1 MPQNISVVVIDSNT
15 DSINNI
21 VKSIKSLGN
30 DVSLEGTATNF
41 ESGYE
46 LIHRRRPMVVI
57 MEVAEDV
64 ALSIQY
70 ICQILSKFPQ
80 ISIFAT
86 SADKTSETIL
96 KVMRAGATEY
106 LLRPVSETDLTFA
119 LQKLGRLWLVKTS
132 PGEQVGNVI
141 SVFSPKGGVGVTT
154 LSINLAAAIHEATTK
169 PTILID
175 LDLNAGDVTTFLN
188 MKTSYTISDV
198 TTNISRLDKSFLQ
211 GVIQKH
217 SSGISV
223 LAEPKK
229 VEEGISIS
237 VGEIKKVLALLK
249 TMYDYIIIDTETLLD
264 RTMAAIETSDMIL
277 LVFVM
282 SLPSITNIQRYLKY
296 FEKQGFG
303 GDKIKLVANRYLKK
317 GDIKTEDAAKALN
330 HKIYWS
336 IPNEYDI
343 AISCLNKGVPL
354 TTGAPKSALSQNIK
368 ELAKTI
374 TEDITKTEDIKGGR
388 Y

>member
-1 MPQNISVVVIDSNT
+1 MPQNISVVIIDSDT
-15 DSINNI
+15 DSINSI
-21 VKSIKSLGN
+21 VKSIKNLGN
-30 DVSLEGTATNF
+30 DVSLEGTATSF

-46 LIHRRRPMVVI
+46 LIHRKRPMAVI
-57 MEVAEDV
+57 MEVAEDIS
-64 ALSIQY
+64 LSIQH

-86 SADKTSETIL
+86 SSDKSSETIL

-119 LQKLGRLWLVKTS
+119 LQKLGRLWLIKTS
-132 PGEQVGNVI
+132 PEERVGNVI

-154 LSINLAAAIHEATTK
+154 LSINLATAIHEATTK

-296 FEKQGFG
+296 FDRQGLG
-303 GDKIKLVANRYLKK
+303 SDKIKLVANRYLKK
-317 GDIKTEDAAKALN
+317 GDIKTEDAEKALN

-336 IPNEYDI
+336 IPNEYDT

-354 TTGAPKSALSQNIK
+354 TIGAPKSELNRSIK

-374 TEDITKTEDIKGGR
+374 TENIKE
-388 Y
+388 

>member
-1 MPQNISVVVIDSNT
+1 MPQNISVVIIDSDT

-21 VKSIKSLGN
+21 VKSIKNLGN
-30 DVSLEGTATNF
+30 DVSIEGTATSF
-41 ESGYE
+41 ESGHE
-46 LIHRRRPMVVI
+46 LIHRKRPMAVI

-64 ALSIQY
+64 SLSIQY

-86 SADKTSETIL
+86 STDKTSETIL

-154 LSINLAAAIHEATTK
+154 LSINLATSIYEITMK

-188 MKTSYTISDV
+188 MKASYTVSDV
-198 TTNISRLDKSFLQ
+198 TANISRLDKSFLQ

-237 VGEIKKVLALLK
+237 AGEIRKVLGLLK

-264 RTMAAIETSDMIL
+264 RTTTAIEMSDMVL

-282 SLPSITNIQRYLKY
+282 SLPSITNIQRYLKF
-296 FEKQGFG
+296 FENKGFG
-303 GDKIKLVANRYLKK
+303 MDRIRLVANRYLKK
-317 GDIKTEDAAKALN
+317 GDIKVEDAQKALN
-330 HKIYWS
+330 RPIYWS
-336 IPNEYDI
+336 IPNEYDT
-343 AISCLNKGVPL
+343 AVSCLNRGVPL
-354 TTGAPKSALSQNIK
+354 NVGASKSELNQNIK

-374 TEDITKTEDIKGGR
+374 TSSIKSGR

>member
-1 MPQNISVVVIDSNT
+1 MPQNISVVIIDSNT
-15 DSINNI
+15 DSINSI
-21 VKSIKSLGN
+21 VKSIKNLGN
-30 DVSLEGTATNF
+30 DVSLEGTATSF
-41 ESGYE
+41 ENGYE
-46 LIHRRRPMVVI
+46 LIHRKRPMAVI
-57 MEVAEDV
+57 MEVAEDIS
-64 ALSIQY
+64 LSIQH

-86 SADKTSETIL
+86 SSDKSSETIL

-119 LQKLGRLWLVKTS
+119 LQKLGRLWLIKTS
-132 PGEQVGNVI
+132 PEERVGNVI

-154 LSINLAAAIHEATTK
+154 LSINLATAIHEATTK

-217 SSGISV
+217 SSGISI

-296 FEKQGFG
+296 FDRQGLG
-303 GDKIKLVANRYLKK
+303 SDKIKLVANRYLKK
-317 GDIKTEDAAKALN
+317 GDIKTEDAEKALN

-336 IPNEYDI
+336 IPNEYDT

-354 TTGAPKSALSQNIK
+354 TIGAPKSELNRSIK

-374 TEDITKTEDIKGGR
+374 TENIKE
-388 Y
+388 